1 MPPAGW
7 ATCHHW
13 GMSDHESFEERL
25 RALAEDFGRSMQ
37 RASEGDLDELAE
49 RLGVD
54 PDRVRGFAESAGQW
68 LNEHL
73 AGADAFFD
81 QSRSHEPGDEP
92 KPPDADPGEE
102 SARETESRP
111 QPTGSGPHPLDM
123 PTDEQ
128 GVALSALDSGRWD
141 VGAGSNQFTG
151 SGEGPAPGVAS
162 DLVGEL
168 RARDWITADGTL
180 TLVGR
185 RALAR
190 WAGSAEGPDPTA

>member
-1 MPPAGW
+1 
-7 ATCHHW
+7 
-13 GMSDHESFEERL
+13 MSDHDSFEERL
-25 RALAEDFGRSMQ
+25 RALAEDFGRSMR
-37 RASEGDLDELAE
+37 RASEGDMDELAE
-49 RLGVD
+49 RFGID
-54 PDRVRGFAESAGQW
+54 PDRVRGFAEAAGQW

-81 QSRSHEPGDEP
+81 HSPDRESGDEDQP
-92 KPPDADPGEE
+92 QHPDAE
-102 SARETESRP
+102 AQITREAPTRP
-111 QPTGSGPHPLDM
+111 QPQGSGPHPLDM

-141 VGAGSNQFTG
+141 VGAGSNQLTT
-151 SGEGPAPGVAS
+151 SGQGRAPDEAS

-190 WAGSAEGPDPTA
+190 WAGAPEGSG

>member
-1 MPPAGW
+1 
-7 ATCHHW
+7 
-13 GMSDHESFEERL
+13 MSEHDSFEERL

-49 RLGVD
+49 RFGLDVE
-54 PDRVRGFAESAGQW
+54 RVRGFADAAGQW

-73 AGADAFFD
+73 AGADAFFESGHHD
-81 QSRSHEPGDEP
+81 EPGRE
-92 KPPDADPGEE
+92 ASAERSDPGAD
-102 SARETESRP
+102 SARETAPRP
-111 QPTGSGPHPLDM
+111 QHTGSGPHPLDM

-141 VGAGSNQFTG
+141 VGAGSNQLTG
-151 SGEGPAPGVAS
+151 TGDGKSPAEAS

-190 WAGSAEGPDPTA
+190 WAGSAERPGQTE

>member
-1 MPPAGW
+1 
-7 ATCHHW
+7 
-13 GMSDHESFEERL
+13 MSEHDSFEERL

-49 RLGVD
+49 RFGVD
-54 PDRVRGFAESAGQW
+54 VERVRGFAEAAGQW
-68 LNEHL
+68 LQEHL

-81 QSRSHEPGDEP
+81 QGRDEPGDDEP
-92 KPPDADPGEE
+92 GDDERPRHPDPSAEITREAEPG
-102 SARETESRP
+102 P
-111 QPTGSGPHPLDM
+111 QRTGSGPHPLDM

-141 VGAGSNQFTG
+141 VGAGSNQLTG
-151 SGEGPAPGVAS
+151 SGEGQSPAEAS

-190 WAGSAEGPDPTA
+190 WVGSAEDPG

>member
-1 MPPAGW
+1 
-7 ATCHHW
+7 
-13 GMSDHESFEERL
+13 MSDHDSFEERL

-49 RLGVD
+49 RFGID
-54 PDRVRGFAESAGQW
+54 ADRVRGFAEAAGQW
-68 LNEHL
+68 VNEHL
-73 AGADAFFD
+73 SGADAFFD
-81 QSRSHEPGDEP
+81 HGPAQESGRESGHEDPTQHQD
-92 KPPDADPGEE
+92 PDADIARDTP
-102 SARETESRP
+102 SAP
-111 QPTGSGPHPLDM
+111 QPSGAGPHPLDM

-141 VGAGSNQFTG
+141 VGAGSNQLTG
-151 SGEGPAPGVAS
+151 SGSGRAPDDAS

-190 WAGSAEGPDPTA
+190 WAGSAGNSGQTA

>member
-1 MPPAGW
+1 
-7 ATCHHW
+7 
-13 GMSDHESFEERL
+13 MSDHESFEERL

-49 RLGVD
+49 RFGVD
-54 PDRVRGFAESAGQW
+54 ADRVRGFADAAGQW

-81 QSRSHEPGDEP
+81 QSQDHESGDKD
-92 KPPDADPGEE
+92 KPQHPDPGAEI
-102 SARETESRP
+102 ARETGSDP
-111 QPTGSGPHPLDM
+111 QPTGPGPHPLDM

-141 VGAGSNQFTG
+141 VGAGSNLLTG
-151 SGEGPAPGVAS
+151 SGEGRSPGDAS

-168 RARDWITADGTL
+168 RARDWITTDGSL

-190 WAGSAEGPDPTA
+190 WVGSAEDPEQKA

>member
-1 MPPAGW
+1 
-7 ATCHHW
+7 
-13 GMSDHESFEERL
+13 MSDHDSFEERL

-37 RASEGDLDELAE
+37 RAAEGDLDELAE
-49 RLGVD
+49 RFGLD
-54 PDRVRGFAESAGQW
+54 ADRVRGFAETAGQW

-73 AGADAFFD
+73 VGADAFFEHD
-81 QSRSHEPGDEP
+81 RDDEPGD
-92 KPPDADPGEE
+92 ADPAHHPDP
-102 SARETESRP
+102 SAEITHQAEAGP
-111 QPTGSGPHPLDM
+111 QRTGSGPHPLDM

-141 VGAGSNQFTG
+141 VGAGSNQLTG
-151 SGEGPAPGVAS
+151 TGEGQSPAGAS

-190 WAGSAEGPDPTA
+190 WAGSAKDPG

>member
-1 MPPAGW
+1 
-7 ATCHHW
+7 
-13 GMSDHESFEERL
+13 MSDHESFEERL

-49 RLGVD
+49 RLGFEA
-54 PDRVRGFAESAGQW
+54 DRVRGFAEAAGQW

-73 AGADAFFD
+73 AGGDPFFD
-81 QSRSHEPGDEP
+81 HSRDDEPGAEDRAQRP
-92 KPPDADPGEE
+92 DPDAEIE
-102 SARETESRP
+102 RETASP
-111 QPTGSGPHPLDM
+111 QPSGTGPHPLDM

-128 GVALSALDSGRWD
+128 GIALSALDSGRWD
-141 VGAGSNQFTG
+141 VGAGSNRLAG
-151 SGEGPAPGVAS
+151 SGEGRSPGDAS

-190 WAGSAEGPDPTA
+190 WAGSAEDPGQTA